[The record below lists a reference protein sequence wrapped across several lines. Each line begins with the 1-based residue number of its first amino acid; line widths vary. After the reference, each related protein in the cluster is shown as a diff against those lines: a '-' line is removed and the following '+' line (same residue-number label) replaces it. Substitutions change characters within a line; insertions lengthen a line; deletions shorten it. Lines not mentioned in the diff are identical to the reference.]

1 VNGSL
6 SPRIFV
12 PLAKLLSESP
22 AEPDWIWPGY
32 VAPGSITL
40 LAGRPKVGKST
51 LLFALMA
58 AIDGGSTFC
67 GRRLRT
73 VPIVLLSEERRSTI
87 TEKARVRSWTAE
99 GVSIL
104 LHHTA
109 YALAWADI
117 VRHASTHVGSAGL
130 VVVDTLADF
139 AGLGADAENN
149 AGAIQSAMRP
159 LLEIAGDGCA
169 VLVVSHQRK
178 AAGEHGEAVRGSNA
192 LTAAVDIV
200 VELERAPGSIGDHG
214 RVLKAMSRYSATPD
228 DLVVRRTDHEY
239 EAIGELASATAASEL
254 QRVVTRLAELGE
266 VTAQDLAEAAG
277 LSKGTAQRRLA
288 DLLSGG
294 RVVRSGNGNKGDPY
308 RWRLASDPTSRNPYG
323 PIKSGDG
330 RDEQATTKF
339 DSIQLSVESDP
350 ESNRNLEAPPIQR
363 SGADDP
369 MLAAL
374 HDVAQSDPRWLPGS
388 GA

>member
-1 VNGSL
+1 M
-6 SPRIFV
+6 
-12 PLAKLLSESP
+12 PLTQLLSESP

-67 GRRLRT
+67 GRRLRR
-73 VPIVLLSEERRSTI
+73 VPIVLLSEERGSTI
-87 TEKARVRSWTAE
+87 AEKARATSWSD

-104 LHHTA
+104 LHHSA

-117 VRHASTHVGSAGL
+117 VRHASTHVGRGGL

-139 AGLGADAENN
+139 AGLGADAENS

-159 LLEIAGDGCA
+159 LLEIAGDGRA

-200 VELERAPGSIGDHG
+200 VELERAPGSIGDRG

-239 EAIGELASATAASEL
+239 EAIGELAGATAASEL
-254 QRVVTRLAELGE
+254 DRVTTLLAELGE
-266 VTAQDLAEAAG
+266 VTAEELADAAD
-277 LSKGTAQRRLA
+277 LSKGTAQRRLGA
-288 DLLSGG
+288 LLAAG
-294 RVVRSGNGNKGDPY
+294 RVVRSGSGNRGDPY
-308 RWRLASDPTSRNPYG
+308 HWRLASDPAGEISYGRIESASSRDDRAVTG
-323 PIKSGDG
+323 
-330 RDEQATTKF
+330 F
-339 DSIQLSVESDP
+339 DSTQLSAASRPDSNRDP
-350 ESNRNLEAPPIQR
+350 ETTFTDRAGS
-363 SGADDP
+363 DDP